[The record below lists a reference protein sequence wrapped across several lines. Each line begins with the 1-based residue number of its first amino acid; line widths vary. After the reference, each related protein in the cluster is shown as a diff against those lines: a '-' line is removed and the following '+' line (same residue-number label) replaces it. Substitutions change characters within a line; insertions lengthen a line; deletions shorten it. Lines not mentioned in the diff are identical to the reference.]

1 MGNKNSLPDY
11 EELENFHEELE
22 TQDPCAL
29 DILRDKFESIVSL
42 STLTPHIT
50 EQKIFNLIVFAKT
63 YGLIIPVKKIPYT
76 EFMKL
81 KDSEKIEFNRFN
93 LEIISNWIGG
103 CWIES

>member
-1 MGNKNSLPDY
+1 MGNKNSLPNY
-11 EELENFHEELE
+11 EEIEDFYEEPE

-42 STLTPHIT
+42 STHTPSVI
-50 EQKIFNLIVFAKT
+50 EAKIFNLIVSAKT

-81 KDSEKIEFNRFN
+81 KEQEKIELNRFN
-93 LEIISNWIGG
+93 LEIISDWIGG
-103 CWIES
+103 LWIES